1 MKISSKVNRWKKVC
15 LIVFDGHINQI
26 WIDDI
31 MDLAKS
37 RHQKG
42 IWTKIL
48 QIINKNYGR
57 FQSIQID
64 MKLVK

>member
-1 MKISSKVNRWKKVC
+1 MKKSMPNSFKWAYKS
-15 LIVFDGHINQI
+15 
-26 WIDDI
+26 
-31 MDLAKS
+31 DLAKS

-42 IWTKIL
+42 IWTKIV